1 MKNPIQAIID
11 FNAKAGFI
19 TGANNFSNFND
30 TKESAYLIEEALE
43 PYQVEHLAS
52 LFELAKHT
60 AEYTKNPQREVAKAI
75 VANTL
80 PESDFIET
88 VRYVDK
94 YLDAIVYAVGSLAK
108 IGLSHQQITAG
119 LNIVT
124 EANLKKTIN
133 PQYDDQGK
141 LLKPEGWEKYDP
153 EIRLKHLLKDLHE

>member
-75 VANTL
+75 LTNTDVAEVPTKVQL
-80 PESDFIET
+80 
-88 VRYVDK
+88 VDK
-94 YLDAIVYAVGSLAK
+94 YIDAIIYAVGSLGK
-108 IGLSHQQITAG
+108 MGLTHQDITAA

-124 EANLKKTIN
+124 EANVKKTLN
-133 PQYDDQGK
+133 PIYDDEGK
-141 LLKPEGWEKYDP
+141 LLKPADWDKYDP
-153 EIRLKHLLKDLHE
+153 EYRLINLIQKRGL

>member
-75 VANTL
+75 LANTDVAEVPTKVQL
-80 PESDFIET
+80 
-88 VRYVDK
+88 VDK
-94 YLDAIVYAVGSLAK
+94 YIDAIIYAVGSLGK
-108 IGLSHQQITAG
+108 MGLTHQDITAA

-124 EANLKKTIN
+124 EANVKKTLN
-133 PQYDDQGK
+133 PVYDDEGK
-141 LLKPEGWEKYDP
+141 LLKPADWDKYDP
-153 EIRLKHLLKDLHE
+153 EYRLINLIQKRGL

>member
-75 VANTL
+75 LANTDVAEVPTKVQL
-80 PESDFIET
+80 
-88 VRYVDK
+88 VDK
-94 YLDAIVYAVGSLAK
+94 YVDAIIYAVGSLGK
-108 IGLSHQQITAG
+108 MGLTHQDITAA

-124 EANLKKTIN
+124 EANVKKTLN
-133 PQYDDQGK
+133 PIYDDEGK
-141 LLKPEGWEKYDP
+141 LLKPADWDKYDP
-153 EIRLKHLLKDLHE
+153 EYRLINLIQKRGL

>member
-75 VANTL
+75 LANTDVAEVPTKVQL
-80 PESDFIET
+80 
-88 VRYVDK
+88 VDK
-94 YLDAIVYAVGSLAK
+94 YIDAIIYAVGSLGK
-108 IGLSHQQITAG
+108 MGLTHQDITAA

-124 EANLKKTIN
+124 EANVKKTLN
-133 PQYDDQGK
+133 PVYDDEGK
-141 LLKPEGWEKYDP
+141 LLKPADWDMYDP
-153 EIRLKHLLKDLHE
+153 EYRLINLIQKRGL

>member
-75 VANTL
+75 LANTDVAEVPTKVQL
-80 PESDFIET
+80 
-88 VRYVDK
+88 VDK
-94 YLDAIVYAVGSLAK
+94 YIDAIIYAVGSLGK
-108 IGLSHQQITAG
+108 MGLTHQDITAA

-124 EANLKKTIN
+124 EANVKKTLN
-133 PQYDDQGK
+133 PIYDDEGK
-141 LLKPEGWEKYDP
+141 LLKPADWDKYDP
-153 EIRLKHLLKDLHE
+153 EYRLINLIQKRGL

>member
-60 AEYTKNPQREVAKAI
+60 AEYTKNPQREVAKVI
-75 VANTL
+75 LANTDVAEVPTKVQL
-80 PESDFIET
+80 
-88 VRYVDK
+88 VDK
-94 YLDAIVYAVGSLAK
+94 YIDAIIYAVGSLGK
-108 IGLSHQQITAG
+108 MGLTHQDITAA

-124 EANLKKTIN
+124 EANVKKTLN
-133 PQYDDQGK
+133 PVYDDEGK
-141 LLKPEGWEKYDP
+141 LLKPADWDKYDP
-153 EIRLKHLLKDLHE
+153 EYRLINLIQKRGL

>member
-75 VANTL
+75 LANTDVAEVPTKVQL
-80 PESDFIET
+80 
-88 VRYVDK
+88 VDK
-94 YLDAIVYAVGSLAK
+94 YVDAIIYAVGSLGK
-108 IGLSHQQITAG
+108 MGLTHQDITAA

-124 EANLKKTIN
+124 EANVKKTLN
-133 PQYDDQGK
+133 PVYDDEGK
-141 LLKPEGWEKYDP
+141 LLKPADWDKYDP
-153 EIRLKHLLKDLHE
+153 EYRLINLIQKRGL

>member
-1 MKNPIQAIID
+1 MKNPIQAILD

-60 AEYTKNPQREVAKAI
+60 AEYTKNPQRVVAKAI
-75 VANTL
+75 LANTDVAEVPTKVQL
-80 PESDFIET
+80 
-88 VRYVDK
+88 VDK
-94 YLDAIVYAVGSLAK
+94 YIDAIIYAVGSLGK
-108 IGLSHQQITAG
+108 MGLTHQDVTAA

-124 EANLKKTIN
+124 EANVKKTLN
-133 PQYDDQGK
+133 PVYDDEGK
-141 LLKPEGWEKYDP
+141 LLKPADWDKYDP
-153 EIRLKHLLKDLHE
+153 EYRLINLIQKRGL

>member
-75 VANTL
+75 LANTDVAEVPTKVQL
-80 PESDFIET
+80 
-88 VRYVDK
+88 VDK
-94 YLDAIVYAVGSLAK
+94 YIDAIIYAVGSLGK
-108 IGLSHQQITAG
+108 MGLTHQDITAA

-124 EANLKKTIN
+124 EANVKKTLN
-133 PQYDDQGK
+133 PVYDDEGK
-141 LLKPEGWEKYDP
+141 LLKPTDWDKYDP
-153 EIRLKHLLKDLHE
+153 EYRLINLIQKRGL